1 MITLDDVGGDP
12 PDVPTTEA
20 TRWSSTQLRAALLG
34 GDVEHAIEIL
44 GQPHAVDG
52 IVVHGDHRGR
62 ELGYP
67 TANLSPDHEGLVPC
81 DGVYAGWLRRLDEPG
96 SHPLPAAIS
105 VGTNP
110 TFDGEREEPIYLPAR
125 LPNLLVNGTSGIAVG
140 MATNPDRILPAAISV
155 GTNPT
160 FDGQQRRVEAYVLDR
175 TDLDLYGERV
185 SMLFVAN
192 LRPTLKFD
200 SVDALVEQMKLDVSR
215 CREILASIV
224 PS

>member
-1 MITLDDVGGDP
+1 MVHGFEVITLDDVGGDP

-81 DGVYAGWLRRLDEPG
+81 DGVYAGWLLRPG
-96 SHPLPAAIS
+96 LAS
-105 VGTNP
+105 N
-110 TFDGEREEPIYLPAR
+110 D
-125 LPNLLVNGTSGIAVG
+125 
-140 MATNPDRILPAAISV
+140 PDRTLPAAISV